1 MNDIY
6 TQLLRQW
13 TLYKFQAHTLQTAS
27 TIPHTSTG
35 LYPEAHNSAW
45 SSYNSSP
52 HHQPTG
58 CNILQW
64 KLDRL
69 VKAQFDQAIN
79 PTWKE
84 TLLPNE
90 KVLSGNVN

>member
-1 MNDIY
+1 
-6 TQLLRQW
+6 
-13 TLYKFQAHTLQTAS
+13 
-27 TIPHTSTG
+27 
-35 LYPEAHNSAW
+35 
-45 SSYNSSP
+45 
-52 HHQPTG
+52 
-58 CNILQW
+58 
-64 KLDRL
+64 LDRL